1 MEKMREK
8 LENASIQG
16 KDDNN
21 GEMDAIEIEDFKGSQ
36 EIENFRLDEDGQII
50 ASVASD
56 IEQ

>member
-36 EIENFRLDEDGQII
+36 EIENFRLDEDG
-50 ASVASD
+50 
-56 IEQ
+56 